1 MLNERPAFGIH
12 SFKDRTGELQRIR
25 ALFAEHPVRIISLLG
40 RRGIGKSL
48 LAVRAARC
56 LAEGVWPGGE
66 RTEPPDAVVFFG
78 ERTTGITFEQVF
90 FDCLRLLDQQEAE
103 RLHRVWGSRRRAAD
117 KASEL
122 FDAMGHLQVLVLLDN
137 LEELLDDEELF
148 REAELTEM
156 MQALLSHE
164 SAPRLLITSQV
175 PLALPARC
183 SRAERRIVLEDGLPR
198 LDAIALLRELDGDG
212 VSGIRDADDELLAET
227 AGRVYGVPRGLELI
241 AGALQDDVSMRSLRE
256 WLRDTAAINSVV
268 DELAQRRYR
277 ELDEHHKLVMDVL
290 AVFGTPVPPEAVD
303 WVLRPLAPGLR
314 VNFALRWL
322 TQGFLARANREDR
335 TYSLLPM
342 DTDIARADLKRRAP
356 LLARRLHRRA
366 ADWHARSAK
375 PREEWRT
382 PQDVAPQRRELAHRM
397 LAEDYDE
404 AALLLDRFG
413 DFLVWQGSAS
423 AVMSICTGLAG
434 RLTGRQARL
443 AYLVARGHAQF
454 AIGPLSDSIHLLEEA
469 ESLAQTPQD
478 AACLQRI
485 LFLLGDMDRFEG
497 RAAEAVLRL
506 RLSADIASE
515 LGMVEEY
522 AHALLCLSLAHSYA
536 DRPGLGLE
544 VATELSELAG
554 RSGMP
559 IVRARESNALAC
571 AYATMQDWPRVACAA
586 DDSIVAYDESGV
598 PEALGFSWNTL
609 GIARMGMGDLV
620 SALRAFDTGVQCSV
634 EVGWSLPEAVCVF
647 NQAWALWHLGRAT
660 DAENSACRAL
670 AAYRRCGSKD
680 EMAAAAL
687 CDATAA
693 LRAGDPARAVR
704 DLDRLAVLVTGNPDL
719 CPADWFLAAAD
730 RMRDPGGHSPT
741 AS

>member
-12 SFKDRTGELQRIR
+12 SFKDRTGELQRMR
-25 ALFAEHPVRIISLLG
+25 ALFAEPPVRIISLLG

-48 LAVRAARC
+48 LAVRAARS

-66 RTEPPDAVVFFG
+66 RTEPPDAVIFFG
-78 ERTTGITFEQVF
+78 ERTTGITFEQIF
-90 FDCLRLLDQQEAE
+90 FDCLRLLDQQETE
-103 RLHRVWGSRRRAAD
+103 RLHRVWGSRRRPAD

-122 FDAMGHLQVLVLLDN
+122 FDAMAHLQVLILLDN
-137 LEELLDDEELF
+137 LEELLDDEDLF
-148 REAELTEM
+148 REPELTEM
-156 MQALLSHE
+156 VRALLSHE

-175 PLALPARC
+175 PLALPAQY
-183 SRAERRIVLEDGLPR
+183 SRAERRVVLDDGLPR
-198 LDAIALLRELDGDG
+198 PDAIALLRELDGDG
-212 VSGIRDADDELLAET
+212 LSGIRDADDELLEET
-227 AGRVYGVPRGLELI
+227 AERVYGVPRGLELI

-256 WLRDTAAINSVV
+256 WLRDTTAITGVV

-277 ELDEHHKLVMDVL
+277 DLGEHHKLVMDVL
-290 AVFGTPVPPEAVD
+290 AVFGTPVPLEAVE
-303 WVLRPLAPGLR
+303 WVLKPMAPGIR
-314 VNFALRWL
+314 VDVVLRWL
-322 TQGFLARANREDR
+322 TRGFLARANREDR

-342 DTDIARADLKRRAP
+342 DTDIARADLIRRAP

-382 PQDVAPQRRELAHRM
+382 PQDVSPQRRELTHRM

-404 AALLLDRFG
+404 AALLLDRFA

-434 RLTGRQARL
+434 QLSRRQARL

-454 AIGPLSDSIHLLEEA
+454 AIGPLSDSIQLLEEA
-469 ESLAQTPQD
+469 ASLARAPQD

-497 RAAEAVLRL
+497 RSADAAQRL
-506 RLSADIASE
+506 RRSADIASE

-536 DRPGLGLE
+536 NRPDLGLE
-544 VATELSELAG
+544 VAAELSELVG
-554 RSGMP
+554 RSGLP

-571 AYATMQDWPRVACAA
+571 AYATMHDWPRVACAA

-620 SALRAFDTGVQCSV
+620 SALSAFDTGVQCSV
-634 EVGWSLPEAVCVF
+634 EVGWSLPEAVCIF
-647 NQAWALWHLGRAT
+647 NQAWALWHLGRAA
-660 DAENSACRAL
+660 DAESSACRAL
-670 AAYRRCGSKD
+670 AGYRRCGSKD
-680 EMAAAAL
+680 EIAAAAL
-687 CDATAA
+687 CEAVAA
-693 LRAGDPARAVR
+693 LRANDPARTVR
-704 DLDRLAVLVTGNPDL
+704 GLERLAVLVTGNPDL
-719 CPADWFLAAAD
+719 CPADWFLTAAD
-730 RMRDPGGHSPT
+730 RMRAP
-741 AS
+741 